1 MVWVQ
6 GFTGRDSIS
15 YVSVSGPLMWFS
27 ACPQQHS
34 GPRAGGG
41 DRGERKRLAVSLAG
55 VQQGVVGSARGV
67 RGGSPVVGAT
77 AR

>member
-1 MVWVQ
+1 MRACLLHRGPESVGLDVLRGQPGWF
-6 GFTGRDSIS
+6 GFRVSRRDSIS

-41 DRGERKRLAVSLAG
+41 DRGERKRLAVSL
-55 VQQGVVGSARGV
+55 
-67 RGGSPVVGAT
+67 
-77 AR
+77 